1 MRARGGLAPSFRLCS
16 SFWSRAPL
24 LCRDCRGVRAR
35 AGGPPGGEHG
45 GVEAHDDVCGVF
57 TSAYVCCVGSVRPII
72 LFVSLI
78 SSHSQHAHLDL
89 RPHTKRR
96 HVQAERVCRDGTCS
110 TPRPARCP
118 LLGDDEGDHAAHRA
132 SRGQEPTPSGS
143 PLTPLRLP
151 AHCGGVP
158 SVGGCQ
164 RRACEAHQAA
174 GAVESRRVLR
184 IERRRG
190 QRGRRAVS

>member
-143 PLTPLRLP
+143 PPASSLWRSAERGRMPATSLR
-151 AHCGGVP
+151 
-158 SVGGCQ
+158 
-164 RRACEAHQAA
+164 
-174 GAVESRRVLR
+174 GAPG
-184 IERRRG
+184 RRG
-190 QRGRRAVS
+190 GRDAIWFSRVHLRR

>member
-1 MRARGGLAPSFRLCS
+1 MRARGGLAPSFSCVLLSGPVRLS
-16 SFWSRAPL
+16 SV
-24 LCRDCRGVRAR
+24 GVREAR
-35 AGGPPGGEHG
+35 AGEHG

-72 LFVSLI
+72 LFDKLSL
-78 SSHSQHAHLDL
+78 SGSARAS
-89 RPHTKRR
+89 RSPPHTKRG
-96 HVQAERVCRDGTCS
+96 GTCKRNGCAGMA
-110 TPRPARCP
+110 PAARLGRLGARCSAMTKATTQ
-118 LLGDDEGDHAAHRA
+118 LTVRAEGRSPRRAA
-132 SRGQEPTPSGS
+132 
-143 PLTPLRLP
+143 LRLP

-158 SVGGCQ
+158 CVGGCQ

-174 GAVESRRVLR
+174 EAVESRRVLR